1 MCFVL
6 LRCAA
11 PLVAQ
16 EARPD
21 LRPQNPATP
30 VINGQAAVDPQS
42 PNVRKPRPAEADV
55 PASAPVFLLRGVC
68 DQPRVPEKQT
78 ACKTVITRGEL
89 DTLVDLL
96 TPGAT
101 ETGRRQFAIIYAR
114 LLAATATAEQQRL
127 EEDPGVAKELQAKLN
142 FVRLQVLANALY
154 RKFEEQAGEV
164 SPTEIEKYYAEHST
178 VFEEGEVERITIPK
192 TAPAAHGAP
201 FDAMTVKAKAEEV
214 QARAKAGGD
223 FLQLQESV
231 YRELGITAPTAPS
244 KREKIRPS
252 QLPPVEAR
260 VFDLQP
266 GEVSPVEESPD
277 AFIILKLVSKQTVP
291 LASVQAEI
299 KSILQQQRL
308 QGKLQTASESV
319 KGQFNLGYLGVPTP
333 PELFPVPGAAQAS
346 SPGLGRASD
355 ARQRTMVGRRRAATP
370 AGVTGTAALPAS
382 APAQ

>member
-16 EARPD
+16 ETQPD

-30 VINGQAAVDPQS
+30 VMNGQAAVDPQS
-42 PNVRKPRPAEADV
+42 PNVTKPRAAKIEV
-55 PASAPVFLLRGVC
+55 PASAPVVVLRGVC
-68 DQPRVPEKQT
+68 DQPRVPEKQNG
-78 ACKTVITRGEL
+78 CKTVITRGEL
-89 DTLVDLL
+89 DSLVDLL

-101 ETGRRQFAIIYAR
+101 EAGRRQFAIIYAR
-114 LLAATATAEQQRL
+114 LLAATATAQGQRL
-127 EEDPGVAKELQAKLN
+127 EEDPGVAKELQAKLK

-154 RKFEEQAGEV
+154 RKFEQAGEV
-164 SPTEIEKYYAEHST
+164 SPAEIEKYYAEHST
-178 VFEEGEVERITIPK
+178 VFEEGEVERITIPQK
-192 TAPAAHGAP
+192 APAVTGTS

-214 QARAKAGGD
+214 QARAQAGED
-223 FLQLQESV
+223 LLQLQESA
-231 YRELGITAPTAPS
+231 YRELGITAPTAPT
-244 KREKIRPS
+244 KGGKIRPS
-252 QLPPVEAR
+252 QLALLEAK

-266 GEVSPVEESPD
+266 GEVSPVEELPD

-299 KSILQQQRL
+299 KFILQQQRL
-308 QGKLQTASESV
+308 QQELQTASQSV

-346 SPGLGRASD
+346 STGLGRASD
-355 ARQRTMVGRRRAATP
+355 ARQRTMVGREGGQQP
-370 AGVTGTAALPAS
+370 PLG
-382 APAQ
+382 